1 MVTFI
6 AVTKFLQGTW
16 EDTAHHGRKHDG
28 RKECAAN
35 LHLGLDRTRNWQQ
48 TGSGAGQWDLR
59 VTPQWHF
66 PLRSLYSDSTVSW
79 NKDIA
84 WGPGVQTCSKAS
96 HNTLLNVLLLIP
108 INSATKF
115 LRPNQKQWSSF
126 SLPLTLISLSCFINT
141 HTPNVLVPSRSVFSS
156 GLHHH

>member
-48 TGSGAGQWDLR
+48 TGSGAGKWDLR

-79 NKDIA
+79 NKAIA